1 MTLFVYQFGIW
12 IFAFAAGALAGSF
25 LNVIIHRGPALWGLV
40 DADDSKSGNLLVPRS
55 YCPRCRTPI
64 SYLHLIPIVAFAALR
79 GRCAACGDKIA
90 ARYPIVECV
99 AALHGVIV
107 VALFD
112 VTAMAAFAALFGWT
126 LLALAVI
133 DWETGYLPDWLTGAL
148 ALGGVSANA
157 FSLFAPPLDALIG
170 AVAGAFVFW
179 AIGAAWRRW
188 RGVEALGLGDAKL
201 LGALGA
207 WMGWEALPLIVLA
220 GSLASLAGV
229 GLSRLRGSEIAAGDA
244 IPFGPGL
251 AFGGYVVFLASP
263 FGA

>member
-1 MTLFVYQFGIW
+1 M
-12 IFAFAAGALAGSF
+12 
-25 LNVIIHRGPALWGLV
+25 
-40 DADDSKSGNLLVPRS
+40 
-55 YCPRCRTPI
+55 
-64 SYLHLIPIVAFAALR
+64 R
-79 GRCAACGDKIA
+79 GRCAACGNGIP
-90 ARYPIVECV
+90 ARYPIVECAAALHAVVV
-99 AALHGVIV
+99 AALFGLTATA
-107 VALFD
+107 AL
-112 VTAMAAFAALFGWT
+112 AALFGWI

-148 ALGGVSANA
+148 ALGGLSANA
-157 FSLFAPPLDALIG
+157 FSLFTPPLDALIG
-170 AVAGAFVFW
+170 AAAGALVFW

-207 WMGWEALPLIVLA
+207 WMGWEALPIIVLA

-229 GLSRLRGSEIAAGDA
+229 AISMLRGSEVGAGDA

-263 FGA
+263 LTA